1 MAATF
6 AGFASLVLKII
17 ANYVKRQPAT
27 AAAAAAAQQAGVGCR
42 LCLSA
47 RPPGPTHRLAPL
59 VRPPLKS
66 LTYNLRGRQSKV
78 KVASL

>member
-27 AAAAAAAQQAGVGCR
+27 AAAAAAQEAGVGCR

-47 RPPGPTHRLAPL
+47 RPLGPTHRLAPL